1 MKYRVGLGG
10 EYEVMAADQAR
21 AAWDA
26 TPEGQRTGK
35 RDGAFILWSMDGL
48 GRLTAPVIFR
58 PVDPTRTYV

>member
-1 MKYRVGLGG
+1 MKYRVRLGW
-10 EYEVMAADQAR
+10 ECEEMSADQAR

-35 RDGAFILWSMDGL
+35 RDGAFILWSIDDL

-58 PVDPTRTYV
+58 PIHCAPTYL